1 MAAGEEPA
9 LRAGACWSAGEEALR
24 AEEEASGAEEEP
36 PDALLGAEEQPPP
49 HALLGAEEEASDP
62 TARRTEW
69 GQKIPSSQRAIDSG
83 TRLLGSTE
91 EEALRAE
98 EEASG
103 AEEEP
108 PDAFLG
114 TGGEILLNGAFNWPG
129 GSVFPSQGASCPGI
143 EAQ

>member
-1 MAAGEEPA
+1 
-9 LRAGACWSAGEEALR
+9 
-24 AEEEASGAEEEP
+24 
-36 PDALLGAEEQPPP
+36 
-49 HALLGAEEEASDP
+49 LLGAEEEASDP

-91 EEALRAE
+91 EEPPDALLGAE

-114 TGGEILLNGAFNWPG
+114 TGGGDLAQRRKPRVSQMSQRQWQGRRTWVRHVGIDVRSPRVDRILLML
-129 GSVFPSQGASCPGI
+129 
-143 EAQ
+143 